1 MKTADPFQLARFDGR
16 DMAGNAA
23 VQAVDAFRR
32 NGVIVID
39 NAFSADELAPLQR
52 ELRLLSDIVPCADK
66 QSPRRV
72 LPPVWLTVHGHGGK
86 LANVAR
92 AFKKPFITD
101 FCGAFYGGPWNLVDV
116 LNIESPQAPDPIIG
130 WHADRT
136 APSVYRPDPW
146 GRRIKFHCYLNDV
159 SRRNGAFAYAPGTH
173 RMMGEIKT
181 TIASGAV
188 PEAVLW
194 SAEDIFG
201 CIDAGRENLP
211 DTVLETAAG
220 VRAVIESDGPDY
232 DIEGGPGTMIVFDE
246 LGVHTA
252 RAVAEGH
259 RSVLRFSMFD
269 RARFHRE
276 ASFLTRIKR
285 AVVRAAMPGSPAAR
299 MV

>member
-1 MKTADPFQLARFDGR
+1 MKTADLFQLARFDSR
-16 DMAGNAA
+16 DMAGNGA
-23 VQAVDAFRR
+23 VQAVEAFRR
-32 NGVIVID
+32 DGVIVID
-39 NAFSADELAPLQR
+39 NAFSADELTPLRR
-52 ELRLLSDIVPCADK
+52 ELKHLADIVPCADK
-66 QSPRRV
+66 QSPRRG
-72 LPPVWLTVHGHGGK
+72 LPPVWLAVHGHGGK

-101 FCGAFYGGPWNLVDV
+101 FCGAFYGGSWDLVDI

-130 WHADRT
+130 WHADCS

-194 SAEDIFG
+194 TAEDIFG

-211 DTVLETAAG
+211 DTVLETAAD
-220 VRAVIESDGPDY
+220 VRAVIESGGPDY
-232 DIEGGPGTMIVFDE
+232 DIEGGPGTVIVFDE

-252 RAVAEGH
+252 NAVAEGH
-259 RSVLRFSMFD
+259 RSVLRFAMID
-269 RARFHRE
+269 RARYRR
-276 ASFLTRIKR
+276 AAAPLTRIKR
-285 AVVRAAMPGSPAAR
+285 AVVRTAMPGSPAAGL
-299 MV
+299 V